1 MKRKSTSTYTVEVTL
16 VSPYSI
22 IYCSARILLAQD
34 LYGCGVRVVIIE
46 TVSVLKHTIDIVSF
60 LKPPIK

>member
-22 IYCSARILLAQD
+22 IYCSARILQD
-34 LYGCGVRVVIIE
+34 LYGCELPVVIIE
-46 TVSVLKHTIDIVSF
+46 TVSVLKHAIDIVSF